1 MIRHTRTA
9 LLLLLLAPLPLA
21 AQRRPAP
28 PPVDVPQTIARIREE
43 GLQRSR
49 VMEYESYIADVLG
62 ARLTNSRDMQ
72 RAQGWLLGELTR
84 LGLARVAAE
93 PYMEYGVTWDN
104 EYVSLHMLA
113 PDYSPLNGYPI
124 AHTRGT
130 EGKQTLDAVIVE
142 LASRA
147 DLDRFRGT
155 LRGKAILVTPPAT
168 VDLAPLTN
176 GVPRLTD
183 ADLRKLEET
192 VITPERPRTTA
203 VPNPNALSAADKVDF
218 YRAEGVA
225 VVLQSESGWLGAVRG
240 FSRPGTRDDKWSREG
255 DLAGPPMVAITPEH
269 YNRMYRILR
278 RNIPVKVEIEVRNA
292 IGDTVIQAANIV
304 AEIPG
309 TDLAN
314 EVVMLG
320 AHFDTWHA
328 SPNASDNTSG
338 VAVALEA
345 VRILKAL
352 DLRPRRTI
360 RVALWSGEEQGLFGS
375 RAYVRKH
382 FGDPRDSTAK
392 PTSEYQRLY
401 AYFNQD
407 YGAGQYRGIY
417 LQGNESARGL
427 LTTWM
432 TPFRDLGMTTVSNQ
446 SVGSTDHIA
455 FDEVGLPGFQFLQDH
470 IPGTGGHTNLD
481 FVEAIQAQ
489 DLMKNATIMAA
500 YVWQAAMTDAPMPR
514 KAPPRN

>member
-1 MIRHTRTA
+1 MKFRTA
-9 LLLLLLAPLPLA
+9 VLLLLFPFSLS
-21 AQRRPAP
+21 AQRRSPAP
-28 PPVDVPQTIARIREE
+28 AVDVPATIARIREE

-49 VMEYESYIADVLG
+49 VMDYESYIADVLG

-72 RAQGWLLGELTR
+72 RAQQWLLGELTR
-84 LGLARVAAE
+84 LGLTKVAAE

-104 EYVSLHMLA
+104 EYTSLHMLE

-130 EGKQTLDAVIVE
+130 EGRQTLDAVIVE
-142 LASRA
+142 LASRD
-147 DLDRFRGT
+147 DLARFRGT

-183 ADLRKLEET
+183 EDLRKLGET
-192 VITPERPRTTA
+192 VIAPERVVRPTTA
-203 VPNPNALSAADKVDF
+203 PNPNALTADEKVAF
-218 YRAEGVA
+218 YREEGVA

-240 FSRPGTRDDKWSREG
+240 FSRPGTRDDHWSRAG

-278 RNIPVKVEIEVRNA
+278 RNIPVKVEVEVRNA
-292 IGDTVIQAANIV
+292 IGDTVIQASNIV

-309 TDLAN
+309 TDLADQ
-314 EVVMLG
+314 VVMLG

-338 VAVALEA
+338 VA
-345 VRILKAL
+345 
-352 DLRPRRTI
+352 
-360 RVALWSGEEQGLFGS
+360 
-375 RAYVRKH
+375 
-382 FGDPRDSTAK
+382 
-392 PTSEYQRLY
+392 
-401 AYFNQD
+401 
-407 YGAGQYRGIY
+407 
-417 LQGNESARGL
+417 
-427 LTTWM
+427 
-432 TPFRDLGMTTVSNQ
+432 PFHDLGMATVSNQ
-446 SVGSTDHIA
+446 SVGSTDHVA

-470 IPGTGGHTNLD
+470 TPGTGGHTNLD
-481 FVEAIQAQ
+481 PVESIQAQ

-500 YVWQAAMTDAPMPR
+500 YVWQAAMADAQVPR
-514 KAPPRN
+514 KSPPPGPR